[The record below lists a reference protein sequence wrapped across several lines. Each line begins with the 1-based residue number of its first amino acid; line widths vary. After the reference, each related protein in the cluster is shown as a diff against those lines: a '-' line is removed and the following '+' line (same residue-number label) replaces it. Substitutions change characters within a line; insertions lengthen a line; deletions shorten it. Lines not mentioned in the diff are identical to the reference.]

1 MNEHDRL
8 KGMLWGLVV
17 GDCLGSPIQFMG
29 KDDHPYITDMVPC
42 AHFNTPPGYWTD
54 DASMAFCIMES
65 FIQCGEYNLAD
76 IGKKFVEWYQH
87 GFWSSLPYAFD
98 VGGATSSAMHK
109 IAQGTLVNGEEDSQG
124 NGSIMR
130 FAPSYIMNLGND
142 DDVMLFEISNLT
154 HKSGAVRKVVNRM
167 RRVCDYHIK
176 GKRTKITSPYK
187 KREDVNNSGWAVS
200 TLDAAL
206 WAFHTTKSF
215 EEGMIAAVNLGG
227 DSDTIGA
234 VYGQIAGLFYGYEA
248 IPERWLSAI
257 KDRDK
262 VEDLIERFLEQK
274 DKIASANL
282 QPDCGQ
288 KCPLAELAKINY
300 FARKWHWKFLDRYPD
315 IGDHGNFADECWNM
329 GFGMD
334 SGEWISKTYPETD
347 VKDPAGLRS
356 IISDINN
363 VFFLGTAIF
372 SFWRSETHWSYMGF
386 GIFSDESR
394 EWMLIALARLI
405 ELTTEYRIILS
416 DNDGSTNCVI
426 EASPNRII
434 IDRGTKKYG
443 PIAKE
448 YFVYFGDKFGCHLY
462 SKHIPTKKDSGII
475 KKVLAKESLPVLP
488 AHTIWIEEEFWG
500 REQRDNNP
508 DNHACFVERNDG
520 SVIHHDELKNKI
532 PVAGVFAIPDRK
544 YVLPSLKAG
553 DRIVLV
559 RERDNEHDENAI
571 RVETLSGNK
580 KLGYIPRQIAAV
592 LAVELDRGYDHI
604 GSIEEVDPKT
614 QKIIISVSRR
624 EHMPIDD
631 VTSIELRESS
641 GIPGL
646 SESNIVTTV
655 YFKKKR
661 FVRKETFRLETKVTE
676 LDFTDKAWEQFAYP
690 ALRRCN
696 FLKWAED
703 SYDEVWCDDW
713 SWKFMARR
721 GKGTVIKTSGGR
733 PLPIEWDQMQNFIK
747 ECLNLEDIK
756 GNGKFYIETPKSFHS
771 IPFEKL
777 DFDKLFLH
785 QGAYE
790 RIDAVGKTLHPEWD
804 IIEFEKS
811 LFGAGGK
818 HFFERG
824 KDDVLKARLFE
835 LDSVMPFLKF
845 EAPGQH
851 YGYEL
856 FLSPSPGLGTRATPF
871 LWAYIAR
878 QFTYDKLPMSTED
891 IIRKFRDILHSLGI
905 DETCE
910 EHIYIKRFDSGGM
923 SRGLISGKNAWER
936 FLPVIL
942 RRNKLYK

>member
-262 VEDLIERFLEQK
+262 VEDLIERFLKQK
-274 DKIASANL
+274 EKIASENL

-288 KCPLAELAKINY
+288 KCPLANFAKINY
-300 FARKWHWKFLDRYPD
+300 FARKWRWKFLDRYPD

-347 VKDPAGLRS
+347 VKDPTGLRS

-386 GIFSDESR
+386 GIFSAESR
-394 EWMLIALARLI
+394 EWMLTALDRLT
-405 ELTTEYRIILS
+405 ELTNS
-416 DNDGSTNCVI
+416 DESD
-426 EASPNRII
+426 
-434 IDRGTKKYG
+434 
-443 PIAKE
+443 
-448 YFVYFGDKFGCHLY
+448 FV
-462 SKHIPTKKDSGII
+462 
-475 KKVLAKESLPVLP
+475 V
-488 AHTIWIEEEFWG
+488 EEEFWG
-500 REQRDNNP
+500 KSD
-508 DNHACFVERNDG
+508 AERKKCRFIKRADG
-520 SVIHHDELKNKI
+520 TIVAGKELNNKI
-532 PVAGVFAIPDRK
+532 SVAGVFAIPDRK

-604 GSIEEVDPKT
+604 GSIEEVDLKT

-676 LDFTDKAWEQFAYP
+676 LDFTDKAWAQFAYP

-721 GKGTVIKTSGGR
+721 GKGTVIKASGGR
-733 PLPIEWDQMQNFIK
+733 PLPIEWDRMQNFIK

-856 FLSPSPGLGTRATPF
+856 FLSPSPVLGTRATPF

-878 QFTYDKLPMSTED
+878 QFTYDKLPMSTDD

-905 DETCE
+905 DETRE